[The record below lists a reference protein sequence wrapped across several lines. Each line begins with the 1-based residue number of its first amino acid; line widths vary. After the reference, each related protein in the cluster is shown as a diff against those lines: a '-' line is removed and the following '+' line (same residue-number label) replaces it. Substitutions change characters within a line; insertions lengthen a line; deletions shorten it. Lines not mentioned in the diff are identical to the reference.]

1 MSVTLEPHRLF
12 LARFPVTALG
22 FIQFG
27 MRTASCGMLT
37 KPLGF
42 PQYNEE
48 EAEGDKEEGEKCL

>member
-1 MSVTLEPHRLF
+1 
-12 LARFPVTALG
+12 
-22 FIQFG
+22 

-37 KPLGF
+37 KPLAF